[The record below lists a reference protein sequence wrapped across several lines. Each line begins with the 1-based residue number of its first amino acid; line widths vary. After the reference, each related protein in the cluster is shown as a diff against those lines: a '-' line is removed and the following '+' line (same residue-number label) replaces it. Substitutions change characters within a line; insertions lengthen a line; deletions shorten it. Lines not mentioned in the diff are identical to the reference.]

1 MIRILVTGSRFWDDE
16 FTFIRGLTVAIED
29 LTSRFPGEQEIV
41 IVHGD
46 AKGADIMSESY
57 VNRTKNFF
65 AGHGITIR
73 TERHPADWNTHGKAA
88 GPIRNQKMVDLGA
101 DMCVAFLKR
110 GEANKGTKNCIAAAR
125 RAGIEVVE
133 FEDKD

>member
-1 MIRILVTGSRFWDDE
+1 MIRILVTGSRYWDDE
-16 FTFIRGLTVAIED
+16 DTFIRGVTVAIED
-29 LTSRFPGEQEIV
+29 LTGRMPAEKEIV

-46 AKGADIMSESY
+46 ARGADAMSESY
-57 VNRTKNFF
+57 VNRTRNFF

-101 DMCVAFLKR
+101 DLCIAFLKR
-110 GEANKGTKNCIAAAR
+110 GEKNIGTKNCMAAAR
-125 RAGIEVVE
+125 RAGIEVLQ
-133 FEDKD
+133 FESKD